1 MMDLS
6 CVSEVESAWFDSQ
19 AWNVDEYD
27 DYDVYHEDDD
37 ELPSKKRRTLIDYV
51 LFQTCP
57 SLHDAK
63 EVIKSLE
70 LYTYHS
76 TSHLKS
82 ATRLNYLCK
91 FDTKCL
97 SRLFILLPNYNT
109 DCQVFKA
116 QHDHTHDTNLK
127 KHGIKPEIKSKI
139 VDLYNRGVVKPK
151 DILRN
156 LVIDKVFPLYYTR
169 TEHIS

>member
-1 MMDLS
+1 MCSVACCAMMDLS

-76 TSHLKS
+76 TS
-82 ATRLNYLCK
+82 
-91 FDTKCL
+91 
-97 SRLFILLPNYNT
+97 
-109 DCQVFKA
+109 
-116 QHDHTHDTNLK
+116 
-127 KHGIKPEIKSKI
+127 IKSGWR
-139 VDLYNRGVVKPK
+139 LSSMTSSNTSGQ
-151 DILRN
+151 
-156 LVIDKVFPLYYTR
+156 
-169 TEHIS
+169 SM